1 MVALNVC
8 WQAMVVERERDMGD
22 FALCPIKLEM
32 WTGNVDSLLERGRDR
47 VIFFCTGCL
56 TWQPENSTLKRTY
69 SHSYISTFLDNH
81 SSAPIGYICRSSNA
95 HLCCYLPPRPS
106 PTMCCSLNRERG
118 PRWANEIQPFIFE
131 RPRIR
136 VGRKYRFVGTPHISR
151 SFHLTD
157 FRFTLL
163 GLYYGIRH
171 VLYFTRSWDI
181 SMWYAE
187 LFKTKRLGAK
197 TRASVLCIVP
207 ILLSMLYI
215 AIDGILPLGSRS

>member
-1 MVALNVC
+1 MTKQEA
-8 WQAMVVERERDMGD
+8 
-22 FALCPIKLEM
+22 
-32 WTGNVDSLLERGRDR
+32 
-47 VIFFCTGCL
+47 
-56 TWQPENSTLKRTY
+56 TLKRTY

-95 HLCCYLPPRPS
+95 HLCCYPPPP

-118 PRWANEIQPFIFE
+118 PRWANKIQPFIFD
-131 RPRIR
+131 RPSIR

-181 SMWYAE
+181 SMWYAGLLLLF
-187 LFKTKRLGAK
+187 LFKTKRLGASCPYYYPCF
-197 TRASVLCIVP
+197 T
-207 ILLSMLYI
+207 
-215 AIDGILPLGSRS
+215 LPLMAFYRLDLEVNYGINSCTIR